1 MESSQPK
8 STSSPSDE
16 GGSLKLGLNPTDVD
30 DDFVEEDFED
40 DLEKEV

>member
-30 DDFVEEDFED
+30 DFVEEDFED